1 MKNLV
6 LILFIALMLAGRIE
20 AAPEISEGN
29 SGAPMA
35 MAAATDNQRLQRN
48 MLELLNRL
56 DQIEQEMRQMR
67 GDVEV
72 LTNEL
77 SGIKRR
83 QRELYLDMDR
93 RLREVELGAVRT
105 PVTPPVRS
113 GQGSIPG
120 RPPVATG
127 SKPHRPAQ
135 QTAKVNKTVPTAPG
149 KKEKIA
155 YRTAF
160 NLLKE
165 GRYAQSISAFEK
177 FMKTYSNSSYADN
190 AQYWLGEANY
200 VSRKYQTALRE
211 FKRVLERYPE
221 SPKIG
226 DAMLKLGF
234 TYYELKQYD
243 KSRKLLEQVVSQFPK
258 STVAR
263 LAQTRL
269 NRMKTA
275 GKK

>member
-6 LILFIALMLAGRIE
+6 LLVFATLTLANQVE
-20 AAPEISEGN
+20 AAPASEGGSN
-29 SGAPMA
+29 APVA
-35 MAAATDNQRLQRN
+35 MAAAGDNQRLQRN

-56 DQIEQEMRQMR
+56 DLIEQEIRQMR

-72 LTNEL
+72 LTNEI

-105 PVTPPVRS
+105 PAAS
-113 GQGSIPG
+113 GPG
-120 RPPVATG
+120 RAPVKPAADTG
-127 SKPHRPAQ
+127 TKPVQPTGPAS
-135 QTAKVNKTVPTAPG
+135 TADKTAAAPG

-177 FMKTYSNSSYADN
+177 FMKAYPNSSYADN

-200 VSRKYQTALRE
+200 VSRKYKAALRE
-211 FKRVLERYPE
+211 FKQVLERYPE

-243 KSRKLLEQVVSQFPK
+243 KSKKMLEQVVKQFPK
-258 STVAR
+258 STVSR

>member
-1 MKNLV
+1 V
-6 LILFIALMLAGRIE
+6 LFLLTALMLVGRVE
-20 AAPEISEGN
+20 AAPVDDS

-35 MAAATDNQRLQRN
+35 MAAVTDSQRLQRN

-56 DQIEQEMRQMR
+56 DLIEQEIRQMR

-93 RLREVELGAVRT
+93 RLREVELGAVRALI
-105 PVTPPVRS
+105 
-113 GQGSIPG
+113 IPDKDSVPT
-120 RPPVATG
+120 RPTRRPL
-127 SKPHRPAQ
+127 KPSQQASRVDKPAS
-135 QTAKVNKTVPTAPG
+135 ATAPG
-149 KKEKIA
+149 KSEKIA
-155 YRTAF
+155 YRKAF

-200 VSRKYQTALRE
+200 VSRKYQSALRE
-211 FKRVLERYPE
+211 FKRVLERYPD
-221 SPKIG
+221 SPKTG

-243 KSRKLLEQVVSQFPK
+243 KSRKMLEQVVKRFPK
-258 STVAR
+258 STVSR

>member
-6 LILFIALMLAGRIE
+6 LFLLTALVLAGRVV
-20 AAPEISEGN
+20 AAPVVSEG
-29 SGAPMA
+29 SGSAPMA

-48 MLELLNRL
+48 MLELLSRL

-93 RLREVELGAVRT
+93 RLREVELGAVRAI
-105 PVTPPVRS
+105 VIPP
-113 GQGSIPG
+113 QGGAPA
-120 RPPVATG
+120 RPPAATG
-127 SKPHRPAQ
+127 GKSLKQPH
-135 QTAKVNKTVPTAPG
+135 QTAKVGKPAKAAAPG

-155 YRTAF
+155 YRKAF

-177 FMKTYSNSSYADN
+177 FMKAYPNSSYADN

-200 VSRKYQTALRE
+200 VSRKYQSALRE
-211 FKRVLERYPE
+211 FKRVIEGYPD

-243 KSRKLLEQVVSQFPK
+243 KSRKTLEKVVKRFPK
-258 STVAR
+258 STVSR

>member
-1 MKNLV
+1 
-6 LILFIALMLAGRIE
+6 LFLLTALMLAGRVV
-20 AAPEISEGN
+20 AAPTVSEGG

-35 MAAATDNQRLQRN
+35 MGASADNQRLQRN
-48 MLELLNRL
+48 MLELLSRL

-77 SGIKRR
+77 AGIKRR

-93 RLREVELGAVRT
+93 RLREVELGAVRAIVI
-105 PVTPPVRS
+105 PPQGNGSVKPPVR
-113 GQGSIPG
+113 
-120 RPPVATG
+120 TG
-127 SKPHRPAQ
+127 SKPLKRPQ
-135 QTAKVNKTVPTAPG
+135 QTAKAGKPTKAAAPG

-177 FMKTYSNSSYADN
+177 FMKSYPSSSYADN

-200 VSRKYQTALRE
+200 VSRKYQSALRE
-211 FKRVLERYPE
+211 FKRVIEGYPD

-243 KSRKLLEQVVSQFPK
+243 KSRKILEQVVKRFPK
-258 STVAR
+258 STVSR